1 VPVQTTQ
8 TGCRQKVAAQDAPE
22 ILLLPATQG
31 ALEALQVAASVT
43 TRALVPKFLQEQEP
57 EQEPAPHWRE

>member
-1 VPVQTTQ
+1 MQSTQ

-22 ILLLPATQG
+22 ILLLQATQG
-31 ALEALQVAASVT
+31 ALEALQVAASVP
-43 TRALVPKFLQEQEP
+43 TRALVPKLLP